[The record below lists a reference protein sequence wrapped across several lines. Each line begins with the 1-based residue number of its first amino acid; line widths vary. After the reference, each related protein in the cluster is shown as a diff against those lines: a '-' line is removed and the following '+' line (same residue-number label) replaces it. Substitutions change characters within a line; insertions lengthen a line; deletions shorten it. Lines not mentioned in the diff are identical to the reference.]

1 MRFWSATF
9 GTLAVLLIFAL
20 GREWFS
26 IRTGL
31 IAAFLLATSFWHLDF
46 SRMAFRAML
55 VPTLL
60 LGAFYGLARS
70 WNPAARR
77 PWLWAASGGLC
88 FGLGF
93 HSYIA
98 FRVVPV
104 IAIAV
109 LAFEY
114 FRARRL
120 PLRECAIWLGVTA
133 VVALP
138 MGIYFLNH
146 PEEFTKRADQV
157 SVFSTKSPW
166 QMMADNTIRTA
177 GMFHYEGD
185 CNLRHNMVTEEYCA
199 TEVNRPAGLWLLIGA
214 GCAIM
219 ALWAGRKSP
228 NFTAAG
234 ALLVWV
240 PVMLLPGILANE
252 GAPHALRT
260 IGVLPAVLLLAA
272 WGADRLMTRFPQ
284 TAAQAAIVGVTVL
297 AGGLEVRNYFFEW
310 ANSPYMSEAFSYRAA
325 RVANYSNSL
334 PASVP
339 RYVYANDASSKVP
352 LYPSDPARRLT
363 INMQPIVFYTKGH
376 IQPVYLTAQEFMTE
390 PFTAGAEILLP
401 YMDQHI
407 FDILRDRG
415 ITTTAESD
423 GEVTLIKVR

>member
-1 MRFWSATF
+1 
-9 GTLAVLLIFAL
+9 
-20 GREWFS
+20 
-26 IRTGL
+26 
-31 IAAFLLATSFWHLDF
+31 
-46 SRMAFRAML
+46 
-55 VPTLL
+55 
-60 LGAFYGLARS
+60 
-70 WNPAARR
+70 
-77 PWLWAASGGLC
+77 
-88 FGLGF
+88 
-93 HSYIA
+93 
-98 FRVVPV
+98 
-104 IAIAV
+104 
-109 LAFEY
+109 
-114 FRARRL
+114 
-120 PLRECAIWLGVTA
+120 
-133 VVALP
+133 
-138 MGIYFLNH
+138 
-146 PEEFTKRADQV
+146 
-157 SVFSTKSPW
+157 
-166 QMMADNTIRTA
+166 MADNTIRTA

-199 TEVNRPAGLWLLIGA
+199 TEVNRPAGP
-214 GCAIM
+214 M
-219 ALWAGRKSP
+219 ALDRSRVRHHGTMGP
-228 NFTAAG
+228 AAK
-234 ALLVWV
+234 AQTSLPLERCWWWV